1 MELKGGL
8 REIGAYW
15 PVAVVAAICAAVM
28 LVAASG
34 DDLAVTERE
43 ISIVARQWGFT
54 PHRIFVNTGD
64 AIELRLVS
72 LDVVHGFYLE
82 GHRLEAE
89 IRPGKLGFMARDPSA
104 GEDFREVES
113 IRIVAGLPGKYRYRC
128 SVTCGTLHPFMQGEM
143 IVRPNVP
150 YRAGIVGTFGITLA
164 VFSMMLL
171 APKRN
176 RQVGVS
182 DRETGWRMDLLA
194 GFALDPD
201 SPYPHPY
208 QPLLF
213 LSPPPPL
220 STPHRAAA
228 WSGN

>member
-1 MELKGGL
+1 MELNGGF

-15 PVAVVAAICAAVM
+15 PAAAVAAICAAVM
-28 LVAASG
+28 LVAASWY
-34 DDLAVTERE
+34 DLAVTERE

-143 IVRPNVP
+143 VVAPNRLLGAGVGGCLGLLVAAGLAAVR
-150 YRAGIVGTFGITLA
+150 RDKGTA
-164 VFSMMLL
+164 
-171 APKRN
+171 
-176 RQVGVS
+176 
-182 DRETGWRMDLLA
+182 
-194 GFALDPD
+194 
-201 SPYPHPY
+201 
-208 QPLLF
+208 
-213 LSPPPPL
+213 
-220 STPHRAAA
+220 
-228 WSGN
+228 